1 MRSNTALRTA
11 AHCFFVCS
19 RNVAALTPCETPYK
33 DTHVT
38 QILRFSAM
46 NVIDGKISFC
56 KQRIFFPSYYFIW
69 VRRDIYY
76 KLVANFPRKMKRN
89 ESYI

>member
-19 RNVAALTPCETPYK
+19 RNVAALTPCETHHKRYTRDPN
-33 DTHVT
+33 
-38 QILRFSAM
+38 IAFLG
-46 NVIDGKISFC
+46 NLIDGKISFC
-56 KQRIFFPSYYFIW
+56 KQTMFYPSCYFIW